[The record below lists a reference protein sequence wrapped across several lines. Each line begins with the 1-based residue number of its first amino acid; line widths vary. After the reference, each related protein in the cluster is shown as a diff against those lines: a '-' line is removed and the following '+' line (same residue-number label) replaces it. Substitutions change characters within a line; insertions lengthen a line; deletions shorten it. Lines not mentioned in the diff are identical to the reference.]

1 MFREL
6 PFVANP
12 LCFKCLF
19 NFFIFCPQ
27 VDAFCQWLGFSAELL
42 LFPNSC
48 DLIRRCLSQFQ
59 QFLLHGSLTLRART
73 LSFPPSPFFF
83 FPQRTFLKNTQRAG
97 SEES

>member
-1 MFREL
+1 MFKEL
-6 PFVANP
+6 SFVTNP

-19 NFFIFCPQ
+19 NFFIFCPR

-59 QFLLHGSLTLRART
+59 QFLLHGSLTLCART
-73 LSFPPSPFFF
+73 LSSPSISFF
-83 FPQRTFLKNTQRAG
+83 FPPKNIL
-97 SEES
+97 EEYTKSRE